1 MPHAVRAQ
9 GMQPGRMSLRQQ
21 ACIAAVLAQ
30 SAQESKSMMACW
42 QLQICP
48 TLLVSMAVPRLWLML
63 LAAQHI

>member
-1 MPHAVRAQ
+1 
-9 GMQPGRMSLRQQ
+9 MSLRQQ
-21 ACIAAVLAQ
+21 ARIAAVLAQ

-48 TLLVSMAVPRLWLML
+48 TMLVSMAVPRLWLML